1 MSVDLHRFPR
11 TLMACTLL
19 LLCMLLSSCK
29 SSPLTKTVPLHLSNQ
44 TDRDV
49 TAYVTGIL
57 NGDVGYESLS
67 YFYGYRGTPTL
78 PLKAYSIAASAESDF
93 NVPVEYLQDTLYA
106 YLSDTA
112 GSRFFYADIDVPD
125 IGERISMTLRL
136 EDSQLVVDVDW
147 GDGAVH
153 TLRPVTKAQDQYT
166 QYSYW
171 HSWDIISYE
180 EFQNE
185 NFWLLLP
192 GYSDIKWA
200 HIYGSVDAPRYAT
213 QQEASPHMVRIT
225 FPIWKLSNGQK
236 VSSKASIWI
245 NAAVADEVVS
255 IFTEIYN
262 DPEQF
267 PINSV
272 GGYSWRGDT
281 SSSQH
286 NPGLAIDINPN
297 ENYQIRYGQVVVG
310 SFWDPSTS
318 PYSIPEDSSV
328 VRIFAEHGWSW
339 GGNAWAGYT
348 SPSTTGNHDYMHFSY
363 FGT

>member
-11 TLMACTLL
+11 VFMACTLL

-29 SSPLTKTVPLHLSNQ
+29 GSPFTKTVPLHLSNQ

-166 QYSYW
+166 QYSYR

>member
-29 SSPLTKTVPLHLSNQ
+29 SSPLIKTVPLHLSNQ

>member
-11 TLMACTLL
+11 VFMAGTLL

-29 SSPLTKTVPLHLSNQ
+29 GSPFTKTIPLHLSNQ
-44 TDRDV
+44 TDRNI
-49 TAYVTGIL
+49 TAYVTGIRYS
-57 NGDVGYESLS
+57 DASFEAY
-67 YFYGYRGTPTL
+67 YYGTPTL
-78 PLKAYSIAASAESDF
+78 PLKAYSVAASTETDLD
-93 NVPVEYLQDTLYA
+93 VPVKYLRDTLYA

-125 IGERISMTLRL
+125 IGERISLTLRL
-136 EDSQLVVDVDW
+136 EDSQLVIDVDW
-147 GDGAVH
+147 GDGTVR
-153 TLRPVTKAQDQYT
+153 TLRPVTKAQDQYA
-166 QYSYW
+166 QFCHWYGW
-171 HSWDIISYE
+171 KVISYE
-180 EFQNE
+180 EFKNE

-192 GYSDIKWA
+192 GLTDAKWA
-200 HIYGSVDAPRYAT
+200 HVYGSVDAPRYAT
-213 QQEASPHMVRIT
+213 QQEASAHMVRIT
-225 FPIWKLSNGQK
+225 FPIWKLSNGK
-236 VSSKASIWI
+236 KISSKASIWI
-245 NAAVADEVVS
+245 NAAVADEVVR

-297 ENYQIRYGQVVVG
+297 ENYQIRNGQVVVG

-318 PYSIPEDSSV
+318 PYSIPEGGSV
-328 VRIFAEHGWSW
+328 VRIFAEHGWEW

>member
-11 TLMACTLL
+11 VFMACTLL

-29 SSPLTKTVPLHLSNQ
+29 GSPFTKTVPLHLSNQ
-44 TDRDV
+44 TDRDI
-49 TAYVTGIL
+49 TAYVTGIRYS
-57 NGDVGYESLS
+57 DASFES
-67 YFYGYRGTPTL
+67 YYYGTPTL
-78 PLKAYSIAASAESDF
+78 PLKAYSVAASTETDLD
-93 NVPVEYLQDTLYA
+93 VPVKYLRDTLYA

-125 IGERISMTLRL
+125 IGERISLTLRL
-136 EDSQLVVDVDW
+136 EDSQLVIDVDW
-147 GDGAVH
+147 GDGTVR

-166 QYSYW
+166 QFFHWYSW
-171 HSWDIISYE
+171 NIISYE
-180 EFQNE
+180 EFKNE

-192 GYSDIKWA
+192 GLTDAKWA
-200 HIYGSVDAPRYAT
+200 HVYGSVDAPLYAT
-213 QQEASPHMVRIT
+213 QQEASAHMVRIT
-225 FPIWKLSNGQK
+225 FPIWKLSNGK
-236 VSSKASIWI
+236 KISSEASIWI
-245 NAAVADEVVS
+245 NAAVADEVVR

-267 PINSV
+267 PINNV

-297 ENYQIRYGQVVVG
+297 ENYQIRNGHVVVG

-318 PYSIPEDSSV
+318 PYSIPEGSSV
-328 VRIFAEHGWSW
+328 VRIFAEHGWEW